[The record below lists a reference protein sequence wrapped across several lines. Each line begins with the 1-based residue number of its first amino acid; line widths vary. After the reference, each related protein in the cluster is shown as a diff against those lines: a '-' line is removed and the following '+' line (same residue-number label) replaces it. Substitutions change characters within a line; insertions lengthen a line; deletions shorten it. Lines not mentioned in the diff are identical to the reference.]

1 MHPQMKDLD
10 VLLCKVGL
18 FLGHHMPCLMPDLGQ
33 DPSQVTDGLS
43 KLHLTVVHT
52 LHVLMY
58 CQSLTCTPF
67 SWQSN
72 NHICY
77 LNASSPGINDLS
89 NLLTFMYTCMPRTSL
104 SAQNAKQSNSNNNWQ
119 LTACQLLSIYCLSS
133 DARGTQ
139 SRRN

>member
-1 MHPQMKDLD
+1 MHPQMKGLD
-10 VLLCKVGL
+10 VLLCKVGR

-33 DPSQVTDGLS
+33 DPSQVTVGLS

-89 NLLTFMYTCMPRTSL
+89 NLLTFMYFISTECKAKQFKQQLATNSL
-104 SAQNAKQSNSNNNWQ
+104 SASFH
-119 LTACQLLSIYCLSS
+119 LLSV
-133 DARGTQ
+133 Q
-139 SRRN
+139 